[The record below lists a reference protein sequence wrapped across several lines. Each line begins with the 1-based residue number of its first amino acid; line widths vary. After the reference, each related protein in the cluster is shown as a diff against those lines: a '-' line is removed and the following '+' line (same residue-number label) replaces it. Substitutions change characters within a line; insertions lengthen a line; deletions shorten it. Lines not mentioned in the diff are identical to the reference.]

1 MTTSV
6 QHSMQYYQVSNPQV
20 CHCSHPLSLSLSL
33 SPSQIFTIWTQPCK
47 LLLSPDIE
55 STMLTGRGIVLF
67 YIYVLVIIS
76 ILILFLSCRAF
87 LSLKLMINSIIN
99 MVIDKG
105 LGTRGFLLIL
115 EFCKIYRQTYCGCI
129 FVAKAT
135 LEIAGVM
142 TS

>member
-1 MTTSV
+1 MSLLT
-6 QHSMQYYQVSNPQV
+6 P
-20 CHCSHPLSLSLSL
+20 SLSLSL
-33 SPSQIFTIWTQPCK
+33 SPSQIFTIRTQPCK
-47 LLLSPDIE
+47 SLLSPDIG
-55 STMLTGRGIVLF
+55 STKLTGRRIVLF

-105 LGTRGFLLIL
+105 LGTTTRGFLLIL

-135 LEIAGVM
+135 IEIAGVM

>member
-20 CHCSHPLSLSLSL
+20 CHCSHPLSLSHPHRYLQYGHNL
-33 SPSQIFTIWTQPCK
+33 
-47 LLLSPDIE
+47 DIE
-55 STMLTGRGIVLF
+55 STKLTGRRIVLF

-115 EFCKIYRQTYCGCI
+115 DFCKIYRQTYCGCI

-135 LEIAGVM
+135 LEVAGVM
-142 TS
+142 TF